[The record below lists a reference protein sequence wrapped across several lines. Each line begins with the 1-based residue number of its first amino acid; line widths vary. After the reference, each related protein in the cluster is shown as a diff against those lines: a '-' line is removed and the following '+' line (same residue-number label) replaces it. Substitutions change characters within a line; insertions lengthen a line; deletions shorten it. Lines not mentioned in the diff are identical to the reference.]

1 MRNMGSI
8 GLDLRR
14 WVDAG
19 LLHFHAA
26 RPTSAGL
33 ELHLATMVKVIHE
46 IKPGLVILDPISN
59 FGSVGNLAAVKF
71 ALVQLIDVLKTA
83 QITGCF
89 TCLTAGGT
97 GLEEIAVGISSLM
110 DTWLLLRDFESNG
123 ERNRGL
129 HIMKSRGMAHS
140 NQVREF
146 LLTDHGVELVDVYS
160 GPVGLYMGS
169 ARLEQEQRLEAAV
182 LGQEQDAERAKR
194 QRDRAR
200 RVVDAKIIVLQAEA
214 EGDQAESLVNEC
226 EQRERVSTLSA
237 GRLAMNLQ
245 RAVDVP
251 SGTAN
256 AR

>member
-1 MRNMGSI
+1 
-8 GLDLRR
+8 
-14 WVDAG
+14 
-19 LLHFHAA
+19 
-26 RPTSAGL
+26 
-33 ELHLATMVKVIHE
+33 
-46 IKPGLVILDPISN
+46 
-59 FGSVGNLAAVKF
+59 
-71 ALVQLIDVLKTA
+71 
-83 QITGCF
+83 
-89 TCLTAGGT
+89 
-97 GLEEIAVGISSLM
+97 
-110 DTWLLLRDFESNG
+110 
-123 ERNRGL
+123 
-129 HIMKSRGMAHS
+129 MKSRGMAHS